1 MSLSTMRTRN
11 SRGPC
16 SYYHQI
22 ERPIPVSQ
30 EKHKG
35 PSNDL
40 AVGKRPRPLHKV
52 ERLAR
57 PQGKEPNEAK

>member
-1 MSLSTMRTRN
+1 M
-11 SRGPC
+11 
-16 SYYHQI
+16 
-22 ERPIPVSQ
+22 SQ